1 MPAPGA
7 ALELSEPLEYGG
19 GSPVTGADDFK
30 DEEPK
35 ENTVGAPTTE
45 GKEKVAAGA
54 AGSAGGTETG
64 AGAAEASS
72 LCGAC
77 EVGVVGVLPAA
88 TTVAEEEVNANSTGP
103 QQKAREMGLQL
114 NKARRSGPPSRRQ
127 EKKRKW
133 R

>member
-54 AGSAGGTETG
+54 AGSAGGTATG

-77 EVGVVGVLPAA
+77 EVGVVGVLPDDLGCRSP
-88 TTVAEEEVNANSTGP
+88 ST
-103 QQKAREMGLQL
+103 ESC
-114 NKARRSGPPSRRQ
+114 SGVLMRDLRPGF
-127 EKKRKW
+127 
-133 R
+133 